1 MANNGEYWA
10 RRMKVLEDALLDKPY
25 AYVEN
30 LERQFSI
37 AEQAVEKE
45 LSVWYQRLAENNEV
59 SLAEARKLLNSRE
72 LEEFRWTVEEY
83 IAYGQ
88 QNALDGAWMKQLE
101 NASAR
106 VHISRLEAKKLEL
119 QQQAEILYA
128 NQLDAL
134 DAVARETYQ
143 EGYYRTAFEVQ
154 KGLGVGTVMPAINEK
169 ALEKALARAWTADGQ
184 TFRDRCWV
192 NKQAL
197 VNSVNTQLTQMII
210 RGEAPDKAIVAIS
223 KQFEVSRAKAGRLVM
238 TESAAIASAAQKDC
252 FGELGVEQYAI
263 VASFDKDTCELC
275 GALDG
280 KVFKMAE
287 YEVGLTAPPFHPWCR
302 CCTAPYFEDMR
313 GIGER
318 WSRRADMGTVKVPAD
333 MSFGEWKKAFA
344 SGGDKDDLTL
354 VNTSD
359 ILKPQK
365 KSKVEDSDV
374 YYIGKLDKDI
384 YRCVTDDIVTDDVI
398 ITDTQIQHITERH
411 PGDYEKF
418 FGFFHEIISAP
429 DYIIEA
435 NKPNTAILLKD
446 VQTVRKSCKLVLRL
460 AVSTDNPKYKNSIIT
475 FMKIDKKD
483 SERLIRNKKVLY
495 KRE

>member
-10 RRMKVLEDALLDKPY
+10 RRMKVLEDALLDKSY
-25 AYVEN
+25 SYVEN
-30 LERQFSI
+30 LERQFSM

-59 SLAEARKLLNSRE
+59 SLAEARRLLNRQE

-154 KGLGVGTVMPAINEK
+154 RGLGVGTVMPAINEK

-210 RGEAPDKAIVAIS
+210 RGEAPDKAIAAIS

-280 KVFKMAE
+280 KVFKMPE

-318 WSRRADMGTVKVPAD
+318 WSRRADGGIVKVPAD
-333 MSFGEWKKAFA
+333 MSFGEWKGRFVDGNDLQDTETDGIIENVFRVTFESPELLTRHYEKHRNEF
-344 SGGDKDDLTL
+344 GD
-354 VNTSD
+354 
-359 ILKPQK
+359 
-365 KSKVEDSDV
+365 
-374 YYIGKLDKDI
+374 
-384 YRCVTDDIVTDDVI
+384 
-398 ITDTQIQHITERH
+398 ITEKEYLER
-411 PGDYEKF
+411 
-418 FGFFHEIISAP
+418 
-429 DYIIEA
+429 A
-435 NKPNTAILLKD
+435 NWLFWASPSKD
-446 VQTVRKSCKLVLRL
+446 VEQLTRSDGS
-460 AVSTDNPKYKNSIIT
+460 VSKYKFSTNEFLVINP
-475 FMKIDKKD
+475 DKTIKTYFLPQAKEVYWRYEH
-483 SERLIRNKKVLY
+483 ERN
-495 KRE
+495 E

>member
-10 RRMKVLEDALLDKPY
+10 RRMKVLEDALLDKSY
-25 AYVEN
+25 SYVEN
-30 LERQFSI
+30 LERQFSM

-59 SLAEARKLLNSRE
+59 SLAEARKLLNSQE

-154 KGLGVGTVMPAINEK
+154 RGLGVGTVMPAINEK

-280 KVFKMAE
+280 KVFKMPE

-318 WSRRADMGTVKVPAD
+318 WSRRADGGIVKVPAD
-333 MSFGEWKKAFA
+333 MSFREWKKQFIGENGLTGSKAIDRIEVFKEK
-344 SGGDKDDLTL
+344 KDISMCEWKLLGTIDAKALTG
-354 VNTSD
+354 
-359 ILKPQK
+359 
-365 KSKVEDSDV
+365 
-374 YYIGKLDKDI
+374 YFGKLNTTEI
-384 YRCVTDDIVTDDVI
+384 IVTHERMG
-398 ITDTQIQHITERH
+398 HIRERH
-411 PGDYEKF
+411 PDDFNLFEQYGADCVQV
-418 FGFFHEIISAP
+418 P
-429 DYIIEA
+429 DFIIEDSSH
-435 NKPNTAILLKD
+435 IG
-446 VQTVRKSCKLVLRL
+446 TVFMVKKLPKTNLNVVVRL
-460 AVSTDNPKYKNSIIT
+460 SLESDEKHFKNSVMT
-475 FMKIDKKD
+475 FYRIR
-483 SERLIRNKKVLY
+483 ERNLRKLIQKNRLLY